1 MSATSDTQS
10 GSTDSELNVLVAA
23 LGLAGNERYVKDLDA
38 LADKAESAIQSVAG
52 MNGRRVD
59 NVVVRENFALEQ
71 ELEERLDEDALPDVQ
86 YYGIDFRRVLDD
98 VPETYDSGS
107 KETQGVMLSAEQ
119 KAGEGEDA
127 SEYEDDQPIA
137 QLVAEADLDDE
148 TVAEMVEALDTVDD
162 DFDADEDEF
171 SIAEDFDLRI
181 REHRNA
187 IPMGEVDQSRI
198 NRAKARARAKTD
210 ERLYNDWFDNV
221 PTVDAAVF
229 LHDGSDRGM
238 AAVEA
243 ARGQNPWVK
252 YPSSCDGTVLE
263 VSCNQS
269 DDQIID
275 WERYLLETDEI
286 EADDLTDEQVEM
298 LQELHTEDDLE
309 FMGVEPE
316 TASPE
321 TPDQTPP
328 TADSGQ
334 PASAD

>member
-1 MSATSDTQS
+1 MSANNDTQT

-38 LADKAESAIQSVAG
+38 LADKAESAVQSVAG
-52 MNGRRVD
+52 MNGRKVD

-71 ELEERLDEDALPDVQ
+71 ELEERMDQDALPDVQ

-98 VPETYDSGS
+98 APETYDGGD
-107 KETQGVMLSAEQ
+107 KETQGVMLTAEE
-119 KAGEGEDA
+119 KAGEDGDA
-127 SEYEDDQPIA
+127 SEFEDDEPIA
-137 QLVAEADLDDE
+137 KLVMEADLDDE
-148 TVAEMVEALDTVDD
+148 TVDEMVEALDTVDD
-162 DFDADEDEF
+162 SFDADTDEF
-171 SIAEDFDLRI
+171 SIAEHFDLRI
-181 REHRNA
+181 REHREA
-187 IPMGEVDQSRI
+187 IPMSEVDQSRI

-238 AAVEA
+238 VAVEA

-252 YPSSCDGTVLE
+252 YPSACDGTVLE
-263 VSCNQS
+263 VSANQ
-269 DDQIID
+269 DADQIID

-286 EADDLTDEQVEM
+286 EADDLTDEQEA
-298 LQELHTEDDLE
+298 ELREIHSEDDLE
-309 FMGVEPE
+309 FMGLDVESTSTPAPE
-316 TASPE
+316 A
-321 TPDQTPP
+321 
-328 TADSGQ
+328 AAGGQ